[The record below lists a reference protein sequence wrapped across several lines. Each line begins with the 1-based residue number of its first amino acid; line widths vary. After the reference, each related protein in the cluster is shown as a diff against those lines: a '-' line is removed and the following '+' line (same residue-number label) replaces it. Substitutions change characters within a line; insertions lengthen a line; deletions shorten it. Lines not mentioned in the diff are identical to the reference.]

1 MVNSWFKNKFY
12 EARFDFICRVHGHCP
27 MVTLQ
32 QPLCLLFKKL
42 ATRLG
47 TNTAFLEDCR
57 FATVIFFPKILVVGY
72 KRDPF
77 NGVKTRK
84 FLEVNI

>member
-1 MVNSWFKNKFY
+1 
-12 EARFDFICRVHGHCP
+12 

-57 FATVIFFPKILVVGY
+57 FATVIFFSESSRRRLQKGSVLRGENQEIF
-72 KRDPF
+72 RS
-77 NGVKTRK
+77 
-84 FLEVNI
+84 

>member
-1 MVNSWFKNKFY
+1 
-12 EARFDFICRVHGHCP
+12 

-57 FATVIFFPKILVVGY
+57 FATVIFVPKILVVGY

>member
-1 MVNSWFKNKFY
+1 
-12 EARFDFICRVHGHCP
+12 

-47 TNTAFLEDCR
+47 TETAFR
-57 FATVIFFPKILVVGY
+57 RTVHLQPSFFFSKSSRRRLQKGSVLRGENREIF
-72 KRDPF
+72 RS
-77 NGVKTRK
+77 
-84 FLEVNI
+84 